1 MKTHN
6 GVKYRIILDEF
17 AIRRIKSGLTI
28 SGTGTPALAALN
40 STDVAFIDNS
50 NKSLRMYR
58 FGFSLAT
65 PYHP

>member
-17 AIRRIKSGLTI
+17 AIRRIKSGLSI

-40 STDVAFIDNS
+40 GTDVAFIDSS
-50 NKSLRMYR
+50 NISLMTYR
-58 FGFSLAT
+58 FGFALAT

>member
-17 AIRRIKSGLTI
+17 AIRRIKSGLSI

-40 STDVAFIDNS
+40 STDVAFIDSS
-50 NKSLRMYR
+50 NISLMTYR
-58 FGFSLAT
+58 FGFALAT